1 MFGKQTEELNS
12 TRTGGADEGE
22 ALELWLVR
30 HGETTW
36 NASRRYQGQSESDL
50 SPLGRDQA
58 EAARRRLQGIHFR
71 GAFASDL
78 RRAVQTAEI
87 ILDGTG
93 VPLVASHLIRELHF
107 GCFEGL
113 TIEQIR
119 DTYPEEYRAWAT
131 DLVTVAPPGG
141 ETLRQ
146 QCDRAGEFLA
156 DLTREDGGGRY
167 LVVAHGGSIRA
178 LLFEALGLDLRLYW
192 RVAVANASLT
202 VVAYAGKKWRLRL
215 LNDVCHLAAAEGRY
229 RGGVGAAY
237 GLRLV

>member
-1 MFGKQTEELNS
+1 MFVNRTGEVNT
-12 TRTGGADEGE
+12 TRTADADEGGP
-22 ALELWLVR
+22 LELWLVR

-50 SPLGRDQA
+50 SPLGREQA
-58 EAARRRLQGIHFR
+58 TSARRRLHGIAFR

-78 RRAVQTAEI
+78 RRAVQTAKI
-87 ILDGTG
+87 ILAGED
-93 VPLVASHLIRELHF
+93 VPLVASRLIRELHF

-119 DTYPEEYRAWAT
+119 DTYPEEYRAWAA
-131 DLVTVAPPGG
+131 DLSAVAPPGG

-156 DLTREDGGGRY
+156 GLTRENGGGRY

-178 LLFEALGLDLRLYW
+178 LLFEALGIDLRLYW

-202 VVAYAGKKWRLRL
+202 VLEFAGGKWRLRL
-215 LNDVCHLAAAEGRY
+215 LNDVCHLASAERRY